1 MLTAKKYKPYTL
13 RNFRDIPQVDVLP
26 EEEKFN
32 IEVVGNV
39 FPFKTNNYVVEE
51 LIDWDNVPNDPIYVL
66 NFPQKGMLKPEY
78 FDRVADVIR
87 DGSDSKQVRKVADEV
102 RWQLNP
108 HPAGQM
114 EKNVPTCENGEPL
127 EGIQHKYRET
137 VLFFPSQGQT
147 CHAYCTF
154 CFRWPQFVGI
164 SELKFAAK
172 EASVL
177 VDYLRDHEEV
187 TDVLITGGD
196 PMVMRASTISAY
208 IDAILD
214 AGLDHIRTIRIGTKS
229 LAYWPY
235 RFLTD
240 DDSGELLR
248 ALAKV
253 KTSGRHL
260 AIMAHFNHPQ
270 ELRTEAVKKAIE
282 ALKDIGA
289 EIRTQSPLLRHI
301 NDNPETW
308 AQMWRE
314 QVTLGLIPY
323 YMFMV
328 RDTGAQHFFGVPLVE
343 AHNTFSEAF
352 GQVSG
357 VARTVRGPSMSAE
370 PGKVMINGVVEI
382 HGREYMLLEMIQ
394 GRRPEW
400 VKKPFFAEYDEQALW
415 LDDLVPAFGEP
426 RFFFEDKP
434 QPILRRLFALK

>member
-1 MLTAKKYKPYTL
+1 MLTTKKYKPYTL
-13 RNFRDIPQVDVLP
+13 RNFRDIPEVRVLP
-26 EEEKFN
+26 EQEKFN

-66 NFPQKGMLKPEY
+66 NFPQKGMLKPDH

-87 DGSDSKQVRKVADEV
+87 DGSDNKQVRKIADEV

-114 EKNVPTCENGEPL
+114 EKNVPTSDNGEPI

-154 CFRWPQFVGI
+154 CFRWPQFIGI
-164 SELKFAAK
+164 EELKFAAK
-172 EASVL
+172 EAGVL
-177 VDYLRDHEEV
+177 VDYLRKHEEV

-196 PMVMRASTISAY
+196 PLVMRAKTISAY

-240 DDSGELLR
+240 DDSGELLD

-253 KTSGRHL
+253 KASGRHL

-282 ALKDIGA
+282 ALKSIGA

-357 VARTVRGPSMSAE
+357 IARTVRGPSMSAE
-370 PGKVMINGVVEI
+370 PGKVMINGVVEV

-400 VKKPFFAEYDEQALW
+400 VKQPFFAEYDEQALW

-426 RFFFEDKP
+426 RFFFEEKP
-434 QPILRRLFALK
+434 QPMLRRLFALK